1 MLGRILRLACVA
13 LLVGRG
19 IQAIIGDLPL
29 RTILWNQ
36 LLLEPVVTG
45 LFGVPWKD
53 YVTSETLD
61 FLINSIGSLVGL
73 FFVIIGVWAGLNK
86 AADKLIPFLKISAGI
101 LAAIF
106 FLKFMEKSFYIG
118 MLIEH
123 GAQFMAPLAYAWWLE
138 EKNLLGRRLIMVKLC
153 ISATFLGHALFA
165 VGFHPV
171 PGGFIDMIINVL
183 GFSQEGAVEMLFVAG
198 SIDIACALFLFIP
211 PLDRYA
217 LMFMVAW
224 GLITASARVL
234 AHVDIDHFW
243 FTWHQW
249 GVEMIFRL
257 PHGLLPLAVFSI
269 KRRV

>member
-106 FLKFMEKSFYIG
+106 FLKFMASEDTPTIKVLPSSFARSNI
-118 MLIEH
+118 
-123 GAQFMAPLAYAWWLE
+123 
-138 EKNLLGRRLIMVKLC
+138 RR
-153 ISATFLGHALFA
+153 
-165 VGFHPV
+165 
-171 PGGFIDMIINVL
+171 
-183 GFSQEGAVEMLFVAG
+183 
-198 SIDIACALFLFIP
+198 
-211 PLDRYA
+211 
-217 LMFMVAW
+217 
-224 GLITASARVL
+224 
-234 AHVDIDHFW
+234 
-243 FTWHQW
+243 
-249 GVEMIFRL
+249 
-257 PHGLLPLAVFSI
+257 
-269 KRRV
+269 